1 MTVEGSSGLHRTVAI
16 LTVLGSDEAAEQGG
30 LGVVEIARRVGKE
43 KTQVSRALKS
53 MEQTG
58 LVERDPHSL
67 VYRLGWRMFTLA
79 ANAGRPRLL
88 AEGPAVLKRLV
99 SVLKERVHLTV
110 LCGDGTLTVLSESPM
125 RAIQATGW
133 VGRMTPLHSTSSG
146 RALLFDHTPDEI
158 RLLCAGMSFDSGEP
172 RAPRDVEDLIARVDQ
187 ARKVGYAL
195 ADEEFEVGLVAA
207 AAPVR
212 DFRGRVTAAV
222 NVSAPAHRMSRELD
236 RAGRLTQ
243 AAADQL
249 SRAMAGTAPPGTG
262 PAGTGPGAARPSGD
276 RPPVGALGAP
286 PPTRP

>member
-43 KTQVSRALKS
+43 KSQVSRALKS

-99 SVLKERVHLTV
+99 SVLKERVHVTV
-110 LCGDGTLTVLSESPM
+110 LCGDGVLTVLSESPM

-133 VGRMTPLHSTSSG
+133 VGRVTPLHSTSSG
-146 RALLFDHTPDEI
+146 RALLFDHSPDEI
-158 RLLCAGMSFDSGEP
+158 RLLCADLSFGPGSYGADAPGAS
-172 RAPRDVEDLIARVDQ
+172 RAPRDADDLIARVDQ
-187 ARKVGYAL
+187 ARKAGYAL
-195 ADEEFEVGLVAA
+195 VDEEFEAGLVAA

-212 DFRGRVTAAV
+212 DFRGRVVAAV
-222 NVSAPAHRMSRELD
+222 NVSAPAHRMSRDLD

-243 AAADQL
+243 AAAEQL
-249 SRAMAGTAPPGTG
+249 SRAMAGIGGTG
-262 PAGTGPGAARPSGD
+262 GARPPTLAGLS
-276 RPPVGALGAP
+276 PVR
-286 PPTRP
+286 T

>member
-1 MTVEGSSGLHRTVAI
+1 MTVEGSTGLHRTVAI
-16 LTVLGSDEAAEQGG
+16 LTVLGTGEAAEQGG

-99 SVLKERVHLTV
+99 GVLKERVHVTV
-110 LCGDGTLTVLSESPM
+110 LCGEGVLTVLSESPM

-133 VGRMTPLHSTSSG
+133 VGRVTPLHSTSSG
-146 RALLFDHTPDEI
+146 RALLFDHSPDEI
-158 RLLCAGMSFDSGEP
+158 RLLCAGLSFGPGSYGADAPGAS
-172 RAPRDVEDLIARVDQ
+172 RAPRDADDLIARVGQ
-187 ARKVGYAL
+187 ARKTGYAL
-195 ADEEFEVGLVAA
+195 VDEEFEAGLVAA

-212 DFRGRVTAAV
+212 DFRGRVIAAV
-222 NVSAPAHRMSRELD
+222 NVSAPAHRMSRDLD

-249 SRAMAGTAPPGTG
+249 SRAMAGIGSTNGT
-262 PAGTGPGAARPSGD
+262 
-276 RPPVGALGAP
+276 RPPAACATPSPVR
-286 PPTRP
+286 T